1 MTRRAWHLLALLT
14 LLAVVARGELAEAGS
29 TVFGLLEVTIGG
41 VHQPGVSRL
50 ELPSGSTCDGGACT
64 IVGSAAIDAGTYEP
78 ALDSGTYATTPAGCT
93 AGSVVTALDDAGRPS
108 CATNVSIDP
117 SGSITLPPGATVD
130 GRELSTDGTKLDG
143 LPAQAVSQSQVN
155 PADAGKVSGFYEG
168 QGYGSGADT
177 GVAIAAC
184 TVEIPNNSACTF
196 KVHWNGKQV
205 GDAATGLTP
214 SAIGDVERVYHVRSG
229 TSGIAAV
236 SMTLGAGDSNNLTG
250 TYAGTDFDG
259 GVADPKIRGNG
270 NPIWWTCRVS
280 ELHCNS
286 I

>member
-1 MTRRAWHLLALLT
+1 MKTLARYIALALVLAIAFVIWDTARAEPTVVGGT
-14 LLAVVARGELAEAGS
+14 LRPWIN
-29 TVFGLLEVTIGG
+29 GLMV
-41 VHQPGVSRL
+41 PSYVSVINCK
-50 ELPSGSTCDGGACT
+50 SDGGACYRDGAVVT
-64 IVGSAAIDAGTYEP
+64 MDLDQLGTGN
-78 ALDSGTYATTPAGCT
+78 ASNPAGCT
-93 AGSVVTALDDAGRPS
+93 AGSIVTALDDAGRPS

-117 SGSITLPPGATVD
+117 SGSVTLPPGATVD

-168 QGYGSGADT
+168 QGYGSSADT

-214 SAIGDVERVYHVRSG
+214 SAIGDVERIYHVRSG

-236 SMTLGAGDSNNLTG
+236 SMTLGAGDSNILTG

-259 GVADPKIRGNG
+259 GVADPKVRGNG